1 MKQLIEFLKGKKTYY
16 LTVVGILYIGG
27 ALLGF
32 YDLDE
37 KVLGLF
43 GLGFVASF
51 RSAFKTH
58 FGTPTSVTVEETK
71 ESASAAG
78 GNVTL
83 HPIILLCLVPL
94 FFCGCAVQR
103 VVEFNPET
111 KALTKYTGFALFNRS
126 ALEGLAV
133 GKRTTKSATVFS
145 LDKGGTETQTEAIQA
160 MGQALGAGIAEGAKV
175 AITGK
180 P

>member
-1 MKQLIEFLKGKKTYY
+1 MNNLIEFLKGKKTYY
-16 LTVVGILYIGG
+16 LTLVGLLYIGG
-27 ALLGF
+27 AFLGF
-32 YDLDE
+32 YELDE
-37 KVLGLF
+37 KVLTLF
-43 GLGFVASF
+43 GLGFVATF
-51 RSAFKTH
+51 RSALKSH
-58 FGTPTSVTVEETK
+58 LPNASGSS
-71 ESASAAG
+71 SAEG

-83 HPIILLCLVPL
+83 HPIILLSLIPL
-94 FFCGCAVQR
+94 LFCGCAVQR

-111 KALTKYTGFALFNRS
+111 KAMTKYTGFALFNKS

-145 LDKGGTETQTEAIQA
+145 LDKGGTETQTDAIQA

-175 AITGK
+175 ALTGK